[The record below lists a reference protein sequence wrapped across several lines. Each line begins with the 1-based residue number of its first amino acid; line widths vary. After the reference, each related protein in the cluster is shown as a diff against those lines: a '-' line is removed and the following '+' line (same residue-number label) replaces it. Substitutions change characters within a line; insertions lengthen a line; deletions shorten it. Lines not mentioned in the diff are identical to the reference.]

1 MRGAPG
7 PVESGQ
13 SGHLVCGH
21 DLSTHKCTWRSHT
34 EVAMKLHQADRHLVY
49 PPGGIVE
56 LERIDPLLVEERKE
70 QAKRM
75 RKGRPGMADEQ

>member
-1 MRGAPG
+1 
-7 PVESGQ
+7 
-13 SGHLVCGH
+13 
-21 DLSTHKCTWRSHT
+21 
-34 EVAMKLHQADRHLVY
+34 MKLHQADRHLVY